1 MSGLG
6 ILGVAASA
14 VQLAQLSLAIVTT
27 WSSLFLQLRDI
38 PNTVQNRILQVKTL
52 GDIARLI
59 GSKSHLQTEEVN
71 VVLDR
76 CLKAAGA
83 LRDVLQGLFV
93 EGDGPAVKRWA
104 KSVGGLVMERKV
116 LELMQNLEREKTA
129 LVLCIA
135 SIDS

>member
-1 MSGLG
+1 MSGLE

-59 GSKSHLQTEEVN
+59 GSKSHLQTEELK

-129 LVLCIA
+129 LVLSIA

>member
-1 MSGLG
+1 M
-6 ILGVAASA
+6 
-14 VQLAQLSLAIVTT
+14 
-27 WSSLFLQLRDI
+27 
-38 PNTVQNRILQVKTL
+38 KTL

-59 GSKSHLQTEEVN
+59 GSKSHLQTEEVK
-71 VVLDR
+71 VILER

-83 LRDVLQGLFV
+83 LRDILQRLFA
-93 EGDGPAVKRWA
+93 EEDGPAIKRWA